1 MLTVQD
7 LSARVP
13 GRRLLDSVSFAV
25 AAGER
30 FAIIGP
36 NGAGKSTLL
45 KALCRIRPLSAGA
58 VQWSGRPLALL
69 AQKDLARQ
77 VAYVPQALT
86 QPNGFTVREFVLMGR
101 YPHLSPFSNP
111 RKRDWQAVDQTL
123 ERTGMAGFSDRVL
136 STLSGGEQQKVM
148 IAAALA
154 QEAQVL
160 LLDEP
165 TAHLDPLQ
173 QEQIYTLLESA
184 RQRQRLTL
192 LEVTH
197 DVNRAGLGHDR
208 ILGLRDGRVV
218 FLGTPEELMQ
228 PEALR
233 RIYGKTFL
241 LAPHPLSGRPM
252 VLPATPRTEGGLP

>member
-1 MLTVQD
+1 MILDVRELTV
-7 LSARVP
+7 AIA
-13 GRRLLDSVSFAV
+13 GKKLLEAVSFAV

-45 KALCRIRPLSAGA
+45 KALCRIRPASSGR
-58 VQWSGRPLALL
+58 VQWSGRFLAGL

-77 VAYVPQALT
+77 AAYVPQALA
-86 QPNGFTVREFVLMGR
+86 QPDGFTVREFALMGR

-111 RKRDWQAVDQTL
+111 RRRDWAAIDQAL
-123 ERTGMAGFSDRVL
+123 ELTGMAGFSDRML
-136 STLSGGEQQKVM
+136 STLSGGEQQKAM

-154 QEAQVL
+154 QEARVL

-173 QEQIYTLLESA
+173 QEQIYALLESI
-184 RQRQRLTL
+184 RRSQGLTL

-208 ILGLRDGRVV
+208 ILGLRGGQVV
-218 FLGTPEELMQ
+218 FLGTPEELLR
-228 PEALR
+228 PEVLN
-233 RIYGKTFL
+233 RIYGKTFE
-241 LAPHPLSGRPM
+241 LAPHPHARLPM
-252 VLPATPRTEGGLP
+252 VLPMAGDLP